1 MNIRVKQKIKRI
13 IGLHKVVKVQ
23 EPLPSRYF
31 NKEAFDKMD
40 EQLKWD
46 TIDNYLTLKNIGGI

>member
-1 MNIRVKQKIKRI
+1 MNIRVKQKIRRI

-31 NKEAFDKMD
+31 NKEAFNKMD
-40 EQLKWD
+40 AQLQWD
-46 TIDNYLTLKNIGGI
+46 TIDNYLILKNIGGI